1 MIDEILRQIFT
12 NQWRVIVIVSL
23 FLLAAAELGF
33 RFGLRLHRA
42 KDEARKGQIGGV
54 QGAML
59 GLLALLLG
67 FTFAMA
73 VGRYE
78 KRRELVLDEANAI
91 GTTYLRASLLPPA
104 HQAAVEDLL
113 RRYVDVRLEF
123 YGAGADRAGQAAAEK
138 DAAKIQRELWSHA
151 IAAGKETP
159 SPIVATFINTLNETI
174 DLDAARLHA
183 LRTHVPGAVWL
194 LVLAVSACG
203 CCASGYGAGA
213 SGARSTFANVSLPLL
228 IAVVITL
235 IADLDR
241 PRHGLIGINQQ
252 PLLDLKGSLA
262 PTQTD
267 TDDRPQNTQVTPP
280 RTR

>member
-12 NQWRVIVIVSL
+12 NQWRVIVIVSA

-42 KDEARKGQIGGV
+42 KDEARKGQISGV

-91 GTTYLRASLLPPA
+91 GTTYLRASLLPQA

-113 RRYVDVRLEF
+113 RRYVDVRLAF
-123 YGAGADRAGQAAAEK
+123 YGAGADRTRQAAAEK
-138 DAAKIQRELWSHA
+138 NAAKIQRELWSHA

-159 SPIVATFINTLNETI
+159 SPIVATFISTLNETI

-213 SGARSTFANVSLPLL
+213 SGARSAFANIALPLL

-267 TDDRPQNTQVTPP
+267 TKS
-280 RTR
+280 